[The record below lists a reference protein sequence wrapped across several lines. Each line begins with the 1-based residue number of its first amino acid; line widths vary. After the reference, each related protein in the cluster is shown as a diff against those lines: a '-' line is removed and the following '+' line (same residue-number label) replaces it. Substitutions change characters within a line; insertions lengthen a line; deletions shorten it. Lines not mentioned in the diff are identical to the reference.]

1 MQKSKKHILV
11 VSQYYKPEP
20 FRIDDICTEL
30 VKRGYQV
37 TVLTG
42 IPNYPE
48 GKFYP
53 GYGWT
58 GRRKETIDGVDV
70 IRIPLI
76 PRGKSFVGL
85 ALNYMSFVV
94 TGFFWQ
100 LFTKVKADA
109 VFGFGLSPIFQALI
123 GVWYARQKKI
133 PMYLYVQDLWPESLE
148 MVLGVRNKM
157 LLGALGKLVAY
168 IYKNCSI
175 ILGTSPAYVK
185 AICQR
190 VPDAPEKVRCW
201 PQYAEAFYVPMEKKP
216 IPEIPDDGS
225 FKVVYTGNL
234 GQTQGLDILAPT
246 AKLLKQQSVDNVRFV
261 IIGNGRYRERL
272 VAEIENAGVADMFT
286 LIDRQPAQR
295 IPEML
300 AACDV
305 AFISFSDN
313 PLYEKT
319 IPAKLQ
325 SYLACGMPIV
335 AAVKGETERIIIE
348 AGCGSCCPMG
358 DAAALAKSIIGVM
371 EPATLKAQAA
381 GARIYF
387 EAHFE
392 KQKLMDQLETML
404 F

>member
-1 MQKSKKHILV
+1 MEKCKKHILV

-20 FRIDDICTEL
+20 FRIDDICAEL

-53 GYGWT
+53 GYSWT
-58 GRRKETIDGVDV
+58 RRRRETIDGVNV

-123 GVWYARQKKI
+123 GVWYAKRKKI

-175 ILGTSPAYVK
+175 ILGTSPSYVK

-201 PQYAEAFYVPMEKKP
+201 PQYAETFYVPMEKKP

-225 FKVVYTGNL
+225 FRIIFTGNV
-234 GQTQGLDILAPT
+234 GQAQGLDILPPA
-246 AKLLKQQSVDNVRFV
+246 AKLLKQDGKAVRFV
-261 IIGNGRYRERL
+261 IVGNGRYRERMRE
-272 VAEIENAGVADMFT
+272 EIVSCGVEEMFT
-286 LIDRQPAQR
+286 MVDRQPAQR
-295 IPEML
+295 IPVFL
-300 AACDV
+300 AACDA
-305 AFISFSDN
+305 AFVSFADN
-313 PLYEKT
+313 PLFEKA

-325 SYLACGMPIV
+325 SYMACGMPVI
-335 AAVKGETERIIIE
+335 AAAKGETMRIIRE
-348 AGCGSCCPMG
+348 AGCGVCGPMG
-358 DAAALAKSIIGVM
+358 DSEALAKNIASLM
-371 EPATLKAQAA
+371 TSQKRKDY
-381 GARIYF
+381 GACARTYY
-387 EAHFE
+387 EQHFE
-392 KQKLMDQLETML
+392 KQTLMDELET
-404 F
+404 FI